1 MRLYNAF
8 SNLPTWVKLILIF
21 IVATVLAVLITR
33 HQNTKFQ
40 ERELKKTM
48 ESTNDRLITWAEYSE
63 NQL

>member
-1 MRLYNAF
+1 MRLYYAL